1 MGSAIKLRSMLI
13 VYPVLRTTDSRFTPL
28 PIIPLLFSE
37 AVSDSPCRIMFSRPN
52 SKTLALLALFFTALG
67 AFHVG
72 AQESEKKKPVA
83 KAAEKM
89 VEKTEVKTAEKTEE
103 AKPESEAV
111 KDGEE
116 KPKEEKP
123 AEAELKEVDPDD
135 EAASEAAE
143 ADTAAVARPVS
154 PDPSQ
159 VYGWREKILIDG
171 IQGKI
176 YAKLDT
182 GAYTS
187 SIHAEETELFERDG
201 KKWVRFIVTEPRK
214 KDSPRVRIE
223 APLVRIARIKNPGG
237 ETETREVVRLAFKIG
252 ERKLRGDFTLNNRSN
267 MLSAVLIGR
276 TTIRELGWIDPSRTN
291 LADKKIMR

>member
-1 MGSAIKLRSMLI
+1 MEALIIHSAAVSGSGA
-13 VYPVLRTTDSRFTPL
+13 PL
-28 PIIPLLFSE
+28 PIIPLHFRK
-37 AVSDSPCRIMFSRPN
+37 AAGDSPRSVMYSQPN
-52 SKTLALLALFFTALG
+52 SKTLAFMALLFMATG
-67 AFHVG
+67 AFHAG
-72 AQESEKKKPVA
+72 AQKPEKKEQPAVEA
-83 KAAEKM
+83 KAEDNAEDKA
-89 VEKTEVKTAEKTEE
+89 EDKKPEDKTE
-103 AKPESEAV
+103 PETV

-116 KPKEEKP
+116 KPVEEKP
-123 AEAELKEVDPDD
+123 AEAVPKEIDPDD
-135 EAASEAAE
+135 EAAAEAAE
-143 ADTAAVARPVS
+143 AETTAVARPVS

-171 IQGKI
+171 IEGKI

-201 KKWVRFIVTEPRK
+201 KKWVRFIVTEPRM

-223 APLVRIARIKNPGG
+223 ARLVRIARIKNPGG
-237 ETETREVVRLAFKIG
+237 ESETREVVRLAFKIG